1 MARIIEILNKNS
13 LYVKNLFFTYFS
25 QAITAISLLILTPL
39 LNKGLGIELFGIYGV
54 LLNLIAFFV
63 IFDFGFNAGLLRK
76 YILNSNESHHL
87 INSLFVFFGILLIFV
102 FPIIYL
108 ILFHSTSLLSSTI
121 INYSLL
127 ISVIIIQNILIL
139 LLETILQ
146 SYNLIFVS
154 KVARSLKLILELIL
168 TIILLKRISIN
179 ILLYIAILTNLI
191 LLASLYIYLSTKQN
205 FKLQLLQFSFRSIA
219 QHFKYSIWYFLNSL
233 ASVLV
238 FNSQIVVINYL
249 VGSVIAAKF
258 LIITRFFD
266 IIRIALTNFTQIL
279 TPQIIYIEQSN
290 DWNRIKDLFIK
301 VIKRV
306 SFLSIFITFLIYFF
320 GRFIFL
326 KWSKLYDVEINSMF
340 NLYIFFILIIVIDNV
355 TYIFLTSLKMNKNT
369 TIVSVMQGILN
380 LGLTYILV
388 KKFGIIGSIYAS
400 IASFMLTSMI
410 YNPIYLL
417 RQINFKLS
425 SINPN

>member
-39 LNKGLGIELFGIYGV
+39 LNKALGIGLFGIYGV

-154 KVARSLKLILELIL
+154 KIARSLKLILELIS
-168 TIILLKRISIN
+168 TIILLKQISIN

-249 VGSVIAAKF
+249 VGSAIAAKF

>member
-1 MARIIEILNKNS
+1 MVRIIEILNKNS

-76 YILNSNESHHL
+76 YILNSNESHNL

-108 ILFHSTSLLSSTI
+108 ILFHSTSLFISTI

-127 ISVIIIQNILIL
+127 ISIIIIQNILIL

-146 SYNLIFVS
+146 SYNLIFIS

-179 ILLYIAILTNLI
+179 ILLYISILTNLI
-191 LLASLYIYLSTKQN
+191 LLGSLYIYLSTKQN
-205 FKLQLLQFSFRSIA
+205 FKLKLLQFSFRSIA

-249 VGSVIAAKF
+249 VGSAIAAKF
-258 LIITRFFD
+258 LILTRFFD

-388 KKFGIIGSIYAS
+388 KRFGIIGSIYAS
-400 IASFMLTSMI
+400 IASFMLTSMV

-417 RQINFKLS
+417 RKIDFKLT

>member
-1 MARIIEILNKNS
+1 MVRLIEFLKTNS

-39 LNKGLGIELFGIYGV
+39 LNQCLGIELFGIYGV

-76 YILNSNESHHL
+76 YILNAKKSHLL
-87 INSLFVFFGILLIFV
+87 INSLFVFFGILLILV
-102 FPIIYL
+102 FPIVYL
-108 ILFHSTSLLSSTI
+108 ILFYSTSLLNSFLLD
-121 INYSLL
+121 YSILV
-127 ISVIIIQNILIL
+127 SVIIIQNILIL

-154 KVARSLKLILELIL
+154 KVARSLKLILELFL

-179 ILLYIAILTNLI
+179 ILLYISFLTNLF
-191 LLASLYIYLSTKQN
+191 LLASLYIYLYRNHN
-205 FKLQLLQFSFRSIA
+205 FKIQLLQFSLKSIA

-249 VGSVIAAKF
+249 VGSVIAAKY
-258 LIITRFFD
+258 LILTRFFD

-290 DWNRIKDLFIK
+290 DWNRIKNLYLK
-301 VIKRV
+301 VIIRV
-306 SFLSIFITFLIYFF
+306 SYLAIFICFLIYFF
-320 GRFIFL
+320 GVFIFL
-326 KWSKLYDVEINSMF
+326 KWSKLYDTEINSMF
-340 NLYIFFILIIVIDNV
+340 NLYILFILIIVIDNV
-355 TYIFLTSLKMNKNT
+355 TYIFLTSLKLNKYT
-369 TIVSVMQGILN
+369 TIVSVIQGLLN
-380 LGLTYILV
+380 LGLTYFFV
-388 KKFGIIGSIYAS
+388 KKLGIIGSIYAS
-400 IASFMLTSMI
+400 IASFILTSMI
-410 YNPIYLL
+410 YNPVYLL
-417 RQINFKLS
+417 RQINSKLFS
-425 SINPN
+425 TNLN